1 MLNLSGCDQ
10 QVKGRTVSIH
20 VSQNHPLIKLALAIP
35 WEKLAEI
42 VLDDLKK
49 TTTKGYW
56 WLGRNLYIRTH
67 LGAYLLQKMLN
78 KKDREIAQ
86 DLSENAAF
94 RVFAGEGLFKEWSA
108 PHSTKIEEFRNRLS
122 PETHLR
128 VSNLYAQIAV
138 KMGFAQAQHVDMDS
152 TVQAPGMTYPSD
164 AKLMTQLVE
173 RCLKVTNW
181 VKRKTK
187 SIVPK
192 DFFVNLKEV
201 KSKAKGY
208 FFLAKNATKDAKQK
222 CFAEIH
228 RVAKR
233 EIYNCLDI
241 FSQLG
246 SKKIEEMP
254 WNIRRS
260 YDQIASQAKRYM
272 LDVAHFIRTGSIK
285 PGKTLSFHLNDVA
298 CIVKNKVGKP
308 YEFGRVF
315 QVGRLKG
322 NFVWSAPHTTVRM
335 DDKSALPP
343 LLEVHERL
351 FDGIEIESCAT
362 DKSYYSLVNEQAVLE
377 ALSTTGIMH
386 LGYQYEDVND
396 DLDSQLKDH
405 RAGIEAIIGHI
416 KSGGQLGKSRMKS
429 DEGNLS
435 AGYAAMGGFNLRQ
448 LMRYLVKS

>member
-1 MLNLSGCDQ
+1 MRKLITAILTAFFLLTNVAYAGSTGSEKLKKSPSSSANECFEGVSRAMFSFNQAIDATVFEPIAKGYRILPMVIRNGSSNMMSNISNLLTIPNNIL
-10 QVKGRTVSIH
+10 QVDFTGAGNTV
-20 VSQNHPLIKLALAIP
+20 ARLAINTTVGILGFFDP
-35 WEKLAEI
+35 AE
-42 VLDDLKK
+42 
-49 TTTKGYW
+49 
-56 WLGRNLYIRTH
+56 
-67 LGAYLLQKMLN
+67 
-78 KKDREIAQ
+78 
-86 DLSENAAF
+86 
-94 RVFAGEGLFKEWSA
+94 
-108 PHSTKIEEFRNRLS
+108 
-122 PETHLR
+122 
-128 VSNLYAQIAV
+128 
-138 KMGFAQAQHVDMDS
+138 KMGFPQAQHVDMDS
-152 TVQAPGMTYPSD
+152 TGQEPGLTYPSD